1 MNPIRAVKGMNDV
14 LPAEIAGWHRVERAY
29 ARRMDLAGFREVRTP
44 YVEPTPLFVR
54 TIGETTDVVEKE
66 MYSFRHRDDDLTLR
80 PEGTAGAARAYVE
93 HKVHDTEPVS
103 RWYYSGPMF
112 RAERPQKGRYRQFYQ
127 VGAEI
132 FGDLGPACDAELI
145 DTLVSFFTDIGVTDV
160 DVLVNSLGGPET
172 RARYKAALVAFF
184 EPKRA
189 ELSEE
194 SQRRLTANPLRI
206 LDSKSPKDIAAR
218 EGAPAIT
225 DVLEGEDLAHF
236 VGLKAYLDALGVRY
250 RVDPTLVRG
259 LDYYQRTLFEIKG
272 ARDILGAGDTLC
284 GGGRYDGMIAELGG
298 PKVPAIGFAAGMER
312 LLLVSQ
318 AMDAA
323 PVVDVYVAPLA
334 ERGDAGGTGAQVAIT
349 GAALALGRE
358 LRDAGVRTDVDGRG
372 ASLKAQLRR
381 ANALGARRML
391 ILGDRELGENV
402 VEVKDLAA
410 RTQERVA
417 RGLVV
422 AKLAGELGAGR

>member
-1 MNPIRAVKGMNDV
+1 
-14 LPAEIAGWHRVERAY
+14 
-29 ARRMDLAGFREVRTP
+29 
-44 YVEPTPLFVR
+44 
-54 TIGETTDVVEKE
+54 
-66 MYSFRHRDDDLTLR
+66 MYSFRHRDDELTLR

-93 HKVHDTEPVS
+93 HKVHDGEPVS

-132 FGDLGPACDAELI
+132 FGDPGPACDAELI
-145 DTLVSFFTDIGVTDV
+145 DTLVAFFADIGVADV
-160 DVLVNSLGGPET
+160 DVLVNSLGGTEDARSLQGGARRLLRRRRRSGAERRVAAPPRRPIRCASST
-172 RARYKAALVAFF
+172 RRARRTS
-184 EPKRA
+184 KRA
-189 ELSEE
+189 
-194 SQRRLTANPLRI
+194 
-206 LDSKSPKDIAAR
+206 K
-218 EGAPAIT
+218 GAPAIA
-225 DVLEGEDLAHF
+225 DVLEGEDRAHF
-236 VGLKAYLDALGVRY
+236 AALTANLDALGVRY

-259 LDYYQRTLFEIKG
+259 LDYYQRTLFELKG
-272 ARDILGAGDTLC
+272 ARAILGAGDTLC

-318 AMDAA
+318 ARDAG

-334 ERGDAGGTGAQVAIT
+334 ERGDGGASGGGGSGVIAVT

-381 ANALGARRML
+381 ANALGARHML

-410 RTQERVA
+410 RTQERVP
-417 RGLVV
+417 RGEVV
-422 AKLAGELGAGR
+422 AKLARELAAPAGVAR